1 VGCFDF
7 GGLPADF
14 EVELVVQVIVL
25 YLVGYSSEMVFRGH
39 LELNRQLN
47 QDLQVVARLV
57 IAKEAQSLKSVGVET
72 FLVENCLNQEKELV

>member
-1 VGCFDF
+1 
-7 GGLPADF
+7 
-14 EVELVVQVIVL
+14 
-25 YLVGYSSEMVFRGH
+25 MVFRGH

-57 IAKEAQSLKSVGVET
+57 TAKEAQSLKSVGVET